1 MNSAF
6 KMTELINEFMAPE
19 ISILKFNKIP
29 MVFEKKSKFKISST
43 TFNEENERRD
53 DIYLQNMS
61 HIIMAHIK

>member
-29 MVFEKKSKFKISST
+29 MVFEKKNPNSKFRPRL
-43 TFNEENERRD
+43 NEENERRD

-61 HIIMAHIK
+61 HIK